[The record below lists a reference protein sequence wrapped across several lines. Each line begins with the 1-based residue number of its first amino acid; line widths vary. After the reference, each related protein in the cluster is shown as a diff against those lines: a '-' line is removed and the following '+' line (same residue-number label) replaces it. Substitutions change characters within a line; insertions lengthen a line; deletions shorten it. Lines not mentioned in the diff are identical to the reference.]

1 MTAVRSVSS
10 GQSRSQSY
18 VYTGYCRCCRGC
30 RCCYSV
36 LLFLEQLFCCFLL
49 LFVIVY
55 RMAKF
60 IAGSLNLIP
69 VYYFFFFNLL
79 SNAIYI

>member
-1 MTAVRSVSS
+1 MSIVSS
-10 GQSRSQSY
+10 EQSGSQSY
-18 VYTGYCRCCRGC
+18 VHAECCRCCRS
-30 RCCYSV
+30 CCSV

-60 IAGSLNLIP
+60 VAGSLNLIL

-79 SNAIYI
+79 SNAIHI